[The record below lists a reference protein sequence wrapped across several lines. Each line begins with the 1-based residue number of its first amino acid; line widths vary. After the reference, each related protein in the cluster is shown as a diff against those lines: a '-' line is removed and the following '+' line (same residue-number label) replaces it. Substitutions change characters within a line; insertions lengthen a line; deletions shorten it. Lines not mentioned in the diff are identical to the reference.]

1 MPGITRQRYDQ
12 IQEAAMRLVASIGVT
27 TLDAMTLD
35 AKTSIH
41 TGLYKQLAADQGIDT
56 QQSRRHIYRAVRR
69 QRYPDWT
76 PPDWG
81 GQREKK
87 E

>member
-1 MPGITRQRYDQ
+1 MPGITRTRYDQ
-12 IQEAAMRLVASIGVT
+12 IQEAAMQMVASFGIAA
-27 TLDAMTLD
+27 LNAMTLP
-35 AKTSIH
+35 AEISIL